1 MTNYKEKAL
10 YHIKNKLNKKYIV
23 REVEGKRHALELI
36 FFKNPIAIF
45 PNWENCYKYLKLF
58 TKSTKRKWLEKNLS
72 IVKFSYIFDTDLEP
86 YEQEIIKDIQEIYDY
101 KYSSLHIGELSEIL
115 SDLTDDSL
123 KDSIKNLVYSLEYIY
138 NKETI
143 EIE

>member
-1 MTNYKEKAL
+1 MSNYKEKAL

-23 REVEGKRHALELI
+23 REVEGKSHTLELI
-36 FFKNPIAIF
+36 FFEDPVAIF

-58 TKSTKRKWLEKNLS
+58 TKSQKRKWLEKSKN
-72 IVKFSYIFDTDLEP
+72 FQNYIWDTDLET

-101 KYSSLHIGELSEIL
+101 KYSSLDISELSEIL
-115 SDLTDDSL
+115 SDLTDEEL
-123 KDSIKNLVYSLEYIY
+123 KKSIKDLVYALEYIY
-138 NKETI
+138 KKEII